1 MKKLLILAL
10 SSLLVFSAAGCSTAS
25 GTTDTETDVLVTVT
39 EGATVHGAQADVTYP
54 LEGLDDTLAMNNLT
68 TVKAYEDQGS
78 FSVIPQGAESFDLF
92 VNGVEVDTDS
102 MAGKEF
108 TVDYGN
114 IATNDINTIQ
124 VTNILPEGATVNIK
138 VDYPTVIEGTP
149 EEVGLS
155 SEKLAYIDTLLN
167 NEVKY
172 GFPGGQL
179 VVVKDGKMVKNT
191 AYGYVNSYNP
201 DGSRIEEPVA
211 ATTDT
216 LYDLASNTK
225 MFAVNYAVQKLVT
238 EEKMAITDPIQKYFP
253 EFKDQPTDAIK
264 GKNTMTV
271 QNILEHQAG
280 FPADPQ
286 YHNDSYDKDDGIENG
301 KNDLYSIEKETTKE
315 MIMKTPLQYEPGT
328 KTVYS
333 DVDYMLLGLIVEQ
346 VTGTPLDVYV
356 EQEIYAPLGLDHIV
370 YNPLGKGFEK
380 NDCAATELNGN
391 SRDGAI
397 SFTGNRTETIQG
409 EVHDEK
415 AFYSMGGVSGHAG
428 LFASAQDLARL
439 AQVMLNQGGYADTK
453 LFSKQVIDQFTKP
466 KFTSQTYG
474 LGWRRMG
481 DHGYSWYFGP
491 QASASTVGH
500 TGWAG
505 TLSVIDPE
513 NDMIIIW
520 LSNKINSPVVD
531 PETNPN
537 YFFGNH
543 FLGGTYGA
551 VATLT
556 YDALN
561 ETALNSTD
569 SLLVQMIENKL
580 TLMDVKAEKYQ
591 NEGDYKALAAL
602 MDTLVSR
609 VEETKSADNKAHAER
624 LLEKFPEMEENASFA
639 ERLSQ
644 VK

>member
-10 SSLLVFSAAGCSTAS
+10 SSLLILSAAGCSSSDNGQSA
-25 GTTDTETDVLVTVT
+25 TEPLYSVT
-39 EGATVHGAQADVTYP
+39 EGATVTGAQADVVYP

-68 TVKAYEDQGS
+68 TVKAYEDQGTV
-78 FSVIPQGAESFDLF
+78 SVIPDGAESFDLF
-92 VNGVEVDTDS
+92 INGVQVDTKEI
-102 MAGKEF
+102 AGTEF
-108 TVDYGN
+108 TVDYGA

-155 SEKLAYIDTLLN
+155 SEKLNYIDTLIN

-179 VVVKDGKMVKNT
+179 VVIKDGKMVKNT
-191 AYGYVNSYNP
+191 AYGYVNNYNP
-201 DGSRIEEPVA
+201 DGTRIEDPVP

-225 MFAVNYAVQKLVT
+225 MFSVNYAVQKLVT

-253 EFKDQPTDAIK
+253 EFKDQPADAIK
-264 GKNTMTV
+264 GKDTMTV

-286 YHNDSYDKDDGIENG
+286 YHNDTYDKDDGIENG
-301 KNDLYSIEKETTKE
+301 KNDLYSVDKETTKE
-315 MIMKTPLQYEPGT
+315 MIMKTPLQYEPGS

-346 VTGTPLDVYV
+346 VTGMPLDTYV

-380 NDCAATELNGN
+380 DECAATELNGN

-397 SFTGNRTETIQG
+397 SFTGNRTGTLQG

-428 LFASAQDLARL
+428 LFASAQDLGRL
-439 AQVMLNQGGYADTK
+439 AQVMLNRGGYADTK
-453 LFSKQVIDQFTKP
+453 VFSKQVIDQFTKP

-491 QASASTVGH
+491 QAGPSTVGH

-505 TLSVIDPE
+505 TLSVIDPD

-531 PETNPN
+531 PEKDPN

-551 VATLT
+551 IATLT

-561 ETALNSTD
+561 ETPVNSTD
-569 SLLVQMIENKL
+569 SLLVQTIDNKL

-591 NEGDYKALAAL
+591 NYADEKALAAL
-602 MDTLVSR
+602 VDTLVSR
-609 VEETKSADNKAHAER
+609 VEETKSQDLKAHAER
-624 LLEKFPEMEENASFA
+624 LLEKIGDIEEKADFQD
-639 ERLSQ
+639 RLAQ